1 MQLGIIKKINLSI
14 RNSMLKYSSKLEDN
28 IVNNPDCRNR
38 VVIGPFPTNKY
49 GNILLINNVLCKSC
63 TYNCLYCNTNGPEC
77 CSTVINSEL
86 NPYQLFFLVKNK
98 IDKLEKANVKINYI
112 AFMPNG
118 EPTTDTNL
126 ARLIDIV
133 RSFGYK
139 IIVFTNSSLIWNDN
153 VKENLMHADIL
164 NLRIDTVN
172 EEVWNKL
179 NRPHKRLS
187 LEHVL
192 EGIKKL
198 SNNYG
203 NKIYINTKIVQN
215 INDNPV
221 DIENLCDFISTLR
234 IEKVYFTIT
243 SLNDSIDINR
253 AEETKKLLNNKL
265 NNGLVVLL
273 NNEAKNYYE
282 NDFIS
287 KLEILNHNLPYNEK
301 ELKLMALTK
310 GIDFNKIEHLVK
322 NNSNNKSIVDEQV
335 LLQNN

>member
-1 MQLGIIKKINLSI
+1 MQLNIFKKINNNI
-14 RNSMLKYSSKLEDN
+14 RNKIIGFSNKLEDN
-28 IVNNPDCRNR
+28 IVNNPDCRSR
-38 VVIGPFPTNKY
+38 VVIGPLPTNKF
-49 GNILLINNVLCKSC
+49 GNILIVNNVLCKSC
-63 TYNCLYCNTNGPEC
+63 TYNCIYCNTNGPEC

-98 IDKLEKANVKINYI
+98 IDKLEKADVKINYI

-126 ARLIDIV
+126 SKLIDII

-139 IIVFTNSSLIWNDN
+139 IIVFTNGSLIWNDN

-164 NLRIDTVN
+164 SLRFDTVN

-187 LEHVL
+187 FEHIL
-192 EGIKKL
+192 AGIKDL
-198 SNNYG
+198 SKNYG

-215 INDNPV
+215 FNDNPI
-221 DIENLCDFISTLR
+221 DIENLCNFISTLK

-243 SLNDSIDINR
+243 SINEILDINR

-265 NNGLVVLL
+265 NNCLVVML
-273 NNEAKNYYE
+273 NEETKNYYE
-282 NDFIS
+282 DTFIS
-287 KLEILNHNLPYNEK
+287 KLEILNNNLPYNEK

-310 GIDFNKIEHLVK
+310 GIDFNKIEYMVK
-322 NNSNNKSIVDEQV
+322 NNNEKNIIDKHV
-335 LLQNN
+335 LFQNN